1 MSLGLLGFK
10 TYQRG
15 ENCPIERIVSS
26 VEVCK
31 YASALLGLK
40 YKGPPAGDPNNYP
53 AGCYWLNTTAQN
65 NDTESYWNSVVDPS
79 QTKPGSFGDRGGV
92 CINGKFR
99 IVIERNIF
107 T

>member
-10 TYQRG
+10 AYPRG
-15 ENCPIERIVSS
+15 ENCPIDRIVSS
-26 VEVCK
+26 VELCK
-31 YASALLGLK
+31 YASAVLELK
-40 YKGPPAGDPNNYP
+40 YQGAPSGDTTNYP
-53 AGCYWLNTTAQN
+53 AGCYLNTEN
-65 NDTESYWNSVVDPS
+65 KKSYLNTVVDPS

-99 IVIERNIF
+99 IVVEGNIF